1 MPAPITAT
9 VFLPFLLTVTRPP
22 CLASTKQ
29 IVSVAEDKIQSH
41 PSDAAGVKI
50 VRTAMSELRIIGV
63 SVDVVRWPLK
73 MKRRHGVGDIEESM
87 PGAIVK
93 ISTNAGIVGWGEASP
108 WSVFT
113 GTAEANAAGIHHYLR
128 PLLVG
133 ADPLRISALMHQI
146 EKTLVGHTEGKA
158 AVEMALFDIAG
169 KHLRVPVAQLLGGSF
184 RSDVP
189 LSVSIANPDFEE
201 DLAFAKWLAGSGI
214 NIFKVKTGFS
224 THKDDLRR
232 LERLRSDLPATVDLR
247 VDYNQGLDPWDAIR
261 HLRDVEAFHPTF
273 IEQPVKRDQRVAMA
287 AITRAIDTPIMA
299 DESVF
304 SPAEAVEMV
313 RGNIADL
320 VSVKIMKSGGI
331 ARAREIASIAEAAGI
346 TAYGGTMFEGG
357 LAVAAG
363 LHMVAATPNISLG
376 AEFYTSTWVMGV
388 DILKTPIVI
397 ENGATRVPTGHG
409 LGVEVDEGRV
419 REISAAHFE

>member
-1 MPAPITAT
+1 
-9 VFLPFLLTVTRPP
+9 
-22 CLASTKQ
+22 
-29 IVSVAEDKIQSH
+29 
-41 PSDAAGVKI
+41 
-50 VRTAMSELRIIGV
+50 MSELRITGI

-93 ISTNAGIVGWGEASP
+93 ISTSAGIVGWGEASP

-113 GTAEANAAGIHHYLR
+113 GTAEANACGIHHYLR
-128 PLLVG
+128 PLLIG
-133 ADPLRISALMHQI
+133 ADPLKISTLMRQV

-158 AVEMALFDIAG
+158 AVEMALYDIAG
-169 KHLRVPVAQLLGGSF
+169 KHLRAPVGQLLGGYY
-184 RSDVP
+184 RSHVP

-201 DLAFAKWLAGSGI
+201 DLALAKQLVASGV

-261 HLRDVEAFHPTF
+261 HLKDVEAFHPTF
-273 IEQPVKRDQRVAMA
+273 IEQPVKREQRAAMA
-287 AITRAIDTPIMA
+287 GITKAIDTPIMA

-304 SPAEAVEMV
+304 TPAEAVDMV
-313 RGNIADL
+313 RGEIADL
-320 VSVKIMKSGGI
+320 VSIKIMKSGGI
-331 ARAREIASIAEAAGI
+331 VRAREIASIAEAAGI

-357 LAVAAG
+357 LAIAAG

-388 DILKTPIVI
+388 EILKTPIVI
-397 ENGATRVPTGHG
+397 EKGATRVPTDPG
-409 LGVEVDEGRV
+409 LGVDVDENRV
-419 REISAAHFE
+419 REISVAHFE

>member
-1 MPAPITAT
+1 M
-9 VFLPFLLTVTRPP
+9 
-22 CLASTKQ
+22 
-29 IVSVAEDKIQSH
+29 
-41 PSDAAGVKI
+41 G
-50 VRTAMSELRIIGV
+50 ELRITGV
-63 SVDVVRWPLK
+63 AVDVVRWPLK

-93 ISTNAGIVGWGEASP
+93 ISTNADIVGWGEASP

-113 GTAEANAAGIHHYLR
+113 GTAEANATGIHRYLR

-133 ADPLRISALMHQI
+133 ADPLKISTLMRQI

-158 AVEMALFDIAG
+158 AIEMALLDIAG
-169 KHLRVPVAQLLGGSF
+169 KYLRVPVAQLLGGYY
-184 RSDVP
+184 RSQVP

-201 DLAFAKWLAGSGI
+201 DVALAMRLAASGI

-232 LERLRSDLPATVDLR
+232 LQRLRADLPASVDLR

-261 HLRDVEAFHPTF
+261 HLKDVEAFAPTF
-273 IEQPVKRDQRVAMA
+273 IEQPVKREQRAAMA
-287 AITRAIDTPIMA
+287 AITKAIATPIMA

-304 SPAEAVEMV
+304 TPAEAIDMV
-313 RGNIADL
+313 RGEIADL
-320 VSVKIMKSGGI
+320 VSIKIMKSGGI
-331 ARAREIASIAEAAGI
+331 ARAREIAAIAEAAGI

-357 LAVAAG
+357 LAIAAG

-388 DILKTPIVI
+388 EILKTPIVI
-397 ENGATRVPTGHG
+397 ENGATRVPVGDG
-409 LGVEVDEGRV
+409 LGVEVDEARV
-419 REISAAHFE
+419 REISVAHFE

>member
-1 MPAPITAT
+1 
-9 VFLPFLLTVTRPP
+9 
-22 CLASTKQ
+22 
-29 IVSVAEDKIQSH
+29 
-41 PSDAAGVKI
+41 
-50 VRTAMSELRIIGV
+50 MSELRIIGV

-304 SPAEAVEMV
+304 SPADAVEMV

-320 VSVKIMKSGGI
+320 VSIKIMKSGGI
-331 ARAREIASIAEAAGI
+331 ARGREIASIAEAAGI
-346 TAYGGTMFEGG
+346 AAYGGTMFEGG
-357 LAVAAG
+357 LAIAAG

-376 AEFYTSTWVMGV
+376 AEFYTSTWVMGI

-419 REISAAHFE
+419 REISVAHFE